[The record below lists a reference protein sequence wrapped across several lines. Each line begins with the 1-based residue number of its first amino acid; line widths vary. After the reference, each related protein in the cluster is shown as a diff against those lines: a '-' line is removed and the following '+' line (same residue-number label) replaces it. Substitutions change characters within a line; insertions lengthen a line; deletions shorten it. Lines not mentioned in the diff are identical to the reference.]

1 MSASTPTLVLKF
13 GSSALRS
20 EADLPLA
27 VHEIYREW
35 RAGNRVLA
43 VVSALGCTTDDLL
56 KRAQQLGLPPQR
68 EGLAALLGTGETAAA
83 ALLTLA
89 LDRSGIPATLLDP
102 IQIGLITEDRD
113 GGCLGDC
120 LGAAPIS
127 VDVSRLR
134 RELERAVVVVPGGV
148 GRDRADRPT
157 RLGRDGSDLTA
168 PFLALELGAS
178 CSDRSFPSRPDA
190 PPLRVALLGCGTVG
204 GGVMARLLARPDL
217 FRVTGVAVRD
227 PDRDRFPLIP
237 RHLRCADPEALVERD
252 ADVVVELFGGRQ
264 PARWLIARALD
275 LGRHVVTANKALLA
289 GEVASLEARAAR
301 RGVSLRYS
309 AAVGG
314 ALPALEAV
322 RRAAAG
328 EKIHSIAG
336 VLNGTCNFVLDRC
349 AAGASFAEAV
359 TLAREEGFAE
369 TDPTLD
375 LDGSDAAQ
383 KLSLL
388 AREAFGAD
396 LPWESI
402 PRRGIADLDE
412 RAPAEALRRGRR
424 IRLVATAE
432 RVSGGLR
439 ASVQPVDLS
448 PDHPCAWT
456 EGAGNALV
464 VQLASGGR
472 ITLAARGAGRWP
484 TTEAVMADLYDLVGE
499 GVQRETR
506 DGRDSR
512 DFRDVKDD
520 FAWREEGA
528 A

>member
-1 MSASTPTLVLKF
+1 MSTPTLVLKF
-13 GSSALRS
+13 GSSVLRS

-43 VVSALGCTTDDLL
+43 VVSALGCTADDLL

-89 LDRSGIPATLLDP
+89 LDRAGIPATLLDP
-102 IQIGLITEDRD
+102 IQIGLITADRD
-113 GGCLGDC
+113 GDC
-120 LGAAPIS
+120 LDADPVA
-127 VDVSRLR
+127 VDVPRLR
-134 RELERAVVVVPGGV
+134 RELECAIVVVLGFA

-178 CSDRSFPSRPDA
+178 CSDRSVLSHPA
-190 PPLRVALLGCGTVG
+190 GPPLRVALLGCGTVG
-204 GGVMARLLARPDL
+204 GGVLARLLARPDL
-217 FRVTGVAVRD
+217 FRVTGVAVRE

-237 RHLRCADPEALVERD
+237 RHLRSADPTALVERD
-252 ADVVVELFGGRQ
+252 ADVVVELLGGRE
-264 PARWLIARALD
+264 PARSLIARALEK
-275 LGRHVVTANKALLA
+275 GRHVVTANKALLA
-289 GEVASLEARAAR
+289 DEVETLSALAAR
-301 RGVSLRYS
+301 RGVSLRFS

-322 RRAAAG
+322 RRAAAEG
-328 EKIHSIAG
+328 TVQSVVG

-349 AAGASFAEAV
+349 AAGATLAEAV
-359 TLAREEGFAE
+359 ALAREAGYAE
-369 TDPTLD
+369 ADPTLD

-388 AREAFGAD
+388 AREAFGVD
-396 LPWESI
+396 LPWKSI

-412 RAPAEALRRGRR
+412 CAPAEALRRGRR
-424 IRLVATAE
+424 VRLVAAVE
-432 RVSGGLR
+432 RVDGGLR

-448 PDHPCAWT
+448 PDHPFTWT
-456 EGAGNALV
+456 VGAENALV
-464 VQLASGGR
+464 VQLANGGR
-472 ITLAARGAGRWP
+472 IELAARGAGRWP
-484 TTEAVMADLYDLVGE
+484 TTEAVMADLYDLTAE
-499 GVQRETR
+499 SIKDT
-506 DGRDSR
+506 
-512 DFRDVKDD
+512 DD

>member
-1 MSASTPTLVLKF
+1 MTLSSSTIVLKF

-35 RAGNRVLA
+35 RAGHRVLA

-102 IQIGLITEDRD
+102 IQIGLLTADRD
-113 GGCLGDC
+113 GDFHGDD
-120 LGAAPIS
+120 LPGDGLDAHPVA
-127 VDVSRLR
+127 VDVPRLR
-134 RELERAVVVVPGGV
+134 RELERAVVVVPGFA

-178 CSDRSFPSRPDA
+178 CSDRSVLSRPA
-190 PPLRVALLGCGTVG
+190 GPPLRVALLGCGTVG
-204 GGVMARLLARPDL
+204 GGVLARLLARPDV
-217 FRVTGVAVRD
+217 FRVTGVAVRE
-227 PDRDRFPLIP
+227 PNRDRFPVIP
-237 RHLRCADPEALVERD
+237 RHLRSVDPAALVERG
-252 ADVVVELFGGRQ
+252 ADVVVELLGGRE
-264 PARWLIARALD
+264 PAYRLIARALD

-289 GEVASLEARAAR
+289 GEVEGLEARAAR
-301 RGVSLRYS
+301 RGVSLRFS

-322 RRAAAG
+322 RRAAAQG
-328 EKIHSIAG
+328 TVQSIVG

-349 AAGASFAEAV
+349 AAGATFAEAV
-359 TLAREEGFAE
+359 ALAREAGYAE
-369 TDPTLD
+369 ADPTLD

-388 AREAFGAD
+388 AREAFGVD

-424 IRLVATAE
+424 VRLVACAE
-432 RVSGGLR
+432 RVDGGLR
-439 ASVQPVDLS
+439 ASVQPVDLP
-448 PDHPCAWT
+448 PDHPFTWT
-456 EGAGNALV
+456 AGAENALV
-464 VQLASGGR
+464 VELADGER
-472 ITLAARGAGRWP
+472 IELAARGAGRWP
-484 TTEAVMADLYDLVGE
+484 TTEAVMADLFDLATE
-499 GVQRETR
+499 
-506 DGRDSR
+506 S
-512 DFRDVKDD
+512 FRGD
-520 FAWREEGA
+520 FAQLEEGA

>member
-1 MSASTPTLVLKF
+1 MSLSTPTLVLKF

-35 RAGNRVLA
+35 RAGRRVLA

-102 IQIGLITEDRD
+102 IQIGLITGDRD
-113 GGCLGDC
+113 GDCHGDG
-120 LGAAPIS
+120 LDADPVA
-127 VDVSRLR
+127 VDVPRLR
-134 RELERAVVVVPGGV
+134 RELERAVVVVPGFA

-178 CSDRSFPSRPDA
+178 CSDRSVLSHSA
-190 PPLRVALLGCGTVG
+190 GPPLRVALLGCGTVG
-204 GGVMARLLARPDL
+204 GGVLARLLARPDL
-217 FRVTGVAVRD
+217 FRVTGVAVRE
-227 PDRDRFPLIP
+227 PNRDRFPVIP
-237 RHLRCADPEALVERD
+237 RHLRSVDPAALVERG
-252 ADVVVELFGGRQ
+252 ADVVVELLGGRE
-264 PARWLIARALD
+264 PAHRLIARALD

-289 GEVASLEARAAR
+289 GEVDSLEARAAR
-301 RGVSLRYS
+301 RGVSLRFS

-322 RRAAAG
+322 RRAAAQG
-328 EKIHSIAG
+328 TVQSIVG
-336 VLNGTCNFVLDRC
+336 ILNGTCNFVLDRC
-349 AAGASFAEAV
+349 AAGATFAEAV
-359 TLAREEGFAE
+359 ALAREAGYAE
-369 TDPTLD
+369 ADPTLD

-388 AREAFGAD
+388 AREAFDVD

-402 PRRGIADLDE
+402 PRRGISGLDE
-412 RAPAEALRRGRR
+412 RARAEALRRGRR
-424 IRLVATAE
+424 VRLVACVE
-432 RVSGGLR
+432 RVGGGLR
-439 ASVQPVDLS
+439 ASVQPIDLS
-448 PDHPCAWT
+448 PDHPFTRTA
-456 EGAGNALV
+456 GAENALV
-464 VQLASGGR
+464 VQLADGER
-472 ITLAARGAGRWP
+472 IELAARGAGRWP
-484 TTEAVMADLYDLVGE
+484 TTEAVMADLFDLAAE
-499 GVQRETR
+499 
-506 DGRDSR
+506 S
-512 DFRDVKDD
+512 FRGD
-520 FAWREEGA
+520 FAQLEEGA